1 MYVTIIEY
9 IVGIIILNCYLLG
22 QLRIRKINIFIL
34 PLLIPSSVPP
44 LLGRSEFL
52 TYIIFLHSEEFL
64 ITFLQ
69 GMSSGNKFFSVFV
82 WESLCLSFLKG
93 NFAWYKI
100 LGWWFVFQSFFCLLS
115 VLEFSVR
122 DVLELRDS
130 FLSCV
135 LSTNKLVRDILH
147 FFTSSFSISSIFIF
161 FLEFPYILT
170 CYLLYPLEPLAY

>member
-52 TYIIFLHSEEFL
+52 TYIIFLLSEEFL

-82 WESLCLSFLKG
+82 
-93 NFAWYKI
+93 
-100 LGWWFVFQSFFCLLS
+100 
-115 VLEFSVR
+115 
-122 DVLELRDS
+122 
-130 FLSCV
+130 
-135 LSTNKLVRDILH
+135 
-147 FFTSSFSISSIFIF
+147 
-161 FLEFPYILT
+161 
-170 CYLLYPLEPLAY
+170 